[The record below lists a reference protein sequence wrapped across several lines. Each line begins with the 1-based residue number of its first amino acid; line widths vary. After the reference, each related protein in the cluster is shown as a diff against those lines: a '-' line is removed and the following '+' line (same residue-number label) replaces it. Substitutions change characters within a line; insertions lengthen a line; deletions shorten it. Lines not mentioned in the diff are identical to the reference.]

1 MNALRR
7 WMTAASNDE
16 KTQLAKMGKTSRGQ
30 LYQLAGG
37 HRRCSAEAARALE
50 VAATR
55 LRAKNPKLPP
65 LLRTDL
71 CAACAACEFA
81 KTCLKGR

>member
-1 MNALRR
+1 MNAMQR
-7 WMTAASNDE
+7 WMSAATPDE
-16 KTQLAKMGKTSRGQ
+16 KDRLAALAKTSRGQ

-37 HRRCSAEAARALE
+37 HRYCSAQSARLIELAAAK
-50 VAATR
+50 
-55 LRAKNPKLPP
+55 LRAKNPNLPP

-81 KTCLKGR
+81 KQCKK